1 MAKHS
6 EIWFISPGF
15 EKSKEPQK
23 SKEKIKINWKENNQ
37 YIHEFYLSR
46 LQKQR
51 ISKSTRKLSAN
62 ETHITHELDQD
73 HIKQKI
79 GLTTYD

>member
-1 MAKHS
+1 MAKHP
-6 EIWFISPGF
+6 EIWIMSPGF
-15 EKSKEPQK
+15 EKQK
-23 SKEKIKINWKENNQ
+23 KNNWKENNQ

-46 LQKQR
+46 LQKQS
-51 ISKSTRKLSAN
+51 ISKSTKKLSAN
-62 ETHITHELDQD
+62 KTHLTHELNKD

>member
-1 MAKHS
+1 M
-6 EIWFISPGF
+6 SPGF
-15 EKSKEPQK
+15 ENQK
-23 SKEKIKINWKENNQ
+23 NHKNQRKNENNQ

-62 ETHITHELDQD
+62 ETHITHELSQD
-73 HIKQKI
+73 LIKSENRSNNI
-79 GLTTYD
+79 